1 MKKIFLQIVQ
11 WQIELPLRDAH
22 DFFSL
27 VYPNGHMNLNGKWLS
42 EGKCKKAHSFLWF
55 DFPIILIRYWNPSE
69 RFHLSRVEKIVFF
82 CHCNG
87 IKLEPDVLFQW
98 LIFFLVFDSVD
109 KFSFFFICLLKFNLQ
124 VLFLNILFHKWSQ
137 WLYV

>member
-1 MKKIFLQIVQ
+1 MADLLLYHIVSLIFFSYNFSAKRWFFISIVNNFCSFLARTASLLIAFLSRKFENEKIFLQIVQ

-27 VYPNGHMNLNGKWLS
+27 VYPDGHMNLNGKWLS

-69 RFHLSRVEKIVFF
+69 HFHLSRVEKF
-82 CHCNG
+82 
-87 IKLEPDVLFQW
+87 
-98 LIFFLVFDSVD
+98 
-109 KFSFFFICLLKFNLQ
+109 
-124 VLFLNILFHKWSQ
+124 LFLPF
-137 WLYV
+137 